1 MWKDESLW
9 ADFPRY
15 FFTHSFL
22 SFQALS
28 LEKGKWSYVK
38 TDEYCYIGS
47 LATSSD
53 LPPEKNRGDF
63 YILVYKNIGSPEI
76 VVQIEAGYDYKV
88 GPEINV
94 KIDQANYIFYTT
106 EDLPSAA
113 WTNDD
118 KKVIFAHNR
127 KPDDPSVNLSRLSV
141 NELPKYVNDNLDT
154 KNLEDADGTFEKLFI
169 DIRDMLTMQGSW
181 CCDNRD
187 DVLNASQALARHISK
202 NMNFYRNG

>member
-1 MWKDESLW
+1 MKIFLGL
-9 ADFPRY
+9 
-15 FFTHSFL
+15 FL
-22 SFQALS
+22 SIFTLLSHQVLS

-53 LPPEKNRGDF
+53 LSPEKNRGDF

-118 KKVIFAHNR
+118 KKVIFAM
-127 KPDDPSVNLSRLSV
+127 KKGLDLIVTGESSRGTIT
-141 NELPKYVNDNLDT
+141 NDTYTLKGFTASYNKLA
-154 KNLEDADGTFEKLFI
+154 ED
-169 DIRDMLTMQGSW
+169 
-181 CCDNRD
+181 C
-187 DVLNASQALARHISK
+187 
-202 NMNFYRNG
+202 

>member
-1 MWKDESLW
+1 MKIFLGL
-9 ADFPRY
+9 
-15 FFTHSFL
+15 FL
-22 SFQALS
+22 SIFTLLSHQVLS

-53 LPPEKNRGDF
+53 LSPEKNRGDF

-94 KIDQANYIFYTT
+94 KIDQTNYIFYTT

-118 KKVIFAHNR
+118 KKVIFAM
-127 KPDDPSVNLSRLSV
+127 KKGLDLIVTGESSRGTIT
-141 NELPKYVNDNLDT
+141 NDTYTLKGFTASYNKLA
-154 KNLEDADGTFEKLFI
+154 ED
-169 DIRDMLTMQGSW
+169 
-181 CCDNRD
+181 C
-187 DVLNASQALARHISK
+187 
-202 NMNFYRNG
+202 